1 MGAQRHTQTTSG
13 VSGYLGDISALSGLF
28 ARLRELLA
36 QALKPA
42 SHRYFTQ
49 IKGIHVTPADIAA
62 SILRILASLQA
73 SGSLNAGELPADI
86 TVERPKNREHGDWAT
101 NVAMQWGAKLSANP
115 REFANLLSAELAK
128 EPGVAKVDV
137 AGPGFINITLSAAAA
152 GELAKQIVLAG
163 EKFGTG
169 SDLQGLKMNLEFVS
183 ANPTGPIHIGGTRWA
198 AVGDSLARIFE
209 AQGASVTRE
218 YYFNDHGAQIDR
230 FARSLVAAARNESAP
245 EDGYA
250 GEYINQIAES
260 VLAQHPDAATL
271 PDAEATETFRATGVE
286 LMFGEIR
293 ESLEEFGVHFDVFFH
308 ENSLYESGAVQK
320 AIERLR
326 GLGHIYEQDGAIW
339 LRSTTF
345 GDDRDRVVIKS
356 DGEAAYIAGDLAYY
370 LDKRE
375 RGFDRAIYMLGA
387 DHHGY
392 VPRMMALC
400 AAFGDEPGVNLEIL
414 IGQLVNLVKDGEPVR
429 MSKRAGTVV
438 TMEDLVEAVGVDA
451 ARYAL
456 TRSSINSMLDID
468 LDQLSKKTNDNP
480 VFYVQY
486 AHARTK
492 QVANNASQLG
502 VDDTEFDPALLT
514 HASESELLGKLAQL
528 PKVMAHSATERA
540 PHLVARYLEE
550 VAGAYHRWYD
560 NCRVT
565 PLSEQP
571 VEPVHRTRLWLN
583 NAASVV
589 LANGLRVLGVSAP
602 ERM

>member
-1 MGAQRHTQTTSG
+1 M
-13 VSGYLGDISALSGLF
+13 
-28 ARLRELLA
+28 
-36 QALKPA
+36 
-42 SHRYFTQ
+42 
-49 IKGIHVTPADIAA
+49 TPADIAA

-86 TVERPKNREHGDWAT
+86 TVERPKNRDHGDWAT

-128 EPGVAKVDV
+128 EPGVEKVDV

-250 GEYINQIAES
+250 GEYINQIADS

-271 PDAEATETFRATGVE
+271 PDAEAIETFRATGVE

-293 ESLEEFGVHFDVFFH
+293 ESLVEFGVHFDVFFH

-414 IGQLVNLVKDGEPVR
+414 IGQLVNLVRDGEPVR

-492 QVANNASQLG
+492 QVANNAAQLG